1 MSTLI
6 ERRAG
11 QLAEPAAEIWQLPG
25 GHSIRLRPIAAADAA
40 AEQAFFS
47 GLSLDSRHKRFHV
60 GLRELSPSLLK
71 LLTDVDQHQHV
82 AWVAEALEPGFPVTL
97 EAVTGRPRGAGEAGT
112 WQGVT
117 TLRALA
123 REEEQ
128 RGQRPEAPGQRGFS
142 VGGSR
147 VIADARYVHD
157 TQRPEHAEFAIAVAD
172 DWQGR
177 GLGRRLMAH
186 LANHARRHGV
196 QRLHGDV
203 LADNR
208 RMLALM
214 RDQGARLTTHPDGA
228 QLVRTLLDLGDGG

>member
-1 MSTLI
+1 MNTLV
-6 ERRAG
+6 ER
-11 QLAEPAAEIWQLPG
+11 PAAPRAETVGEVWQLPG
-25 GHSIRLRPIAAADAA
+25 GRAIRLRPIAAADAA

-82 AWVAEALEPGFPVTL
+82 AWVAEAL
-97 EAVTGRPRGAGEAGT
+97 
-112 WQGVT
+112 
-117 TLRALA
+117 
-123 REEEQ
+123 
-128 RGQRPEAPGQRGFS
+128 APGYP
-142 VGGSR
+142 V
-147 VIADARYVHD
+147 VADARYVHD
-157 TQRPEHAEFAIAVAD
+157 AERPERAEFAIAVAD

-177 GLGRRLMAH
+177 GLGRRLIAH
-186 LANHARRHGV
+186 LAAHARQHGV

-214 RDQGARLTTHPDGA
+214 RDQGARLQAHPDGA
-228 QLVRTLLDLGDGG
+228 QLVRAVMALSDGA